1 MDIYVGNLPFNLD
14 EQTVIDA
21 FSEYGSVARFK
32 MITDRETG
40 RPRGFGFITMDDD
53 AQAEA
58 AINAMDGQ
66 EIGGRAVR
74 VNAAQQKSG
83 GEGQEEQ
90 RQQNTLNGDHGTDFS
105 QQPGTKT
112 VAKHRDEEILRWT
125 TKMR

>member
-14 EQTVIDA
+14 EQSIIDA
-21 FSEYGSVARFK
+21 FSEYGSGARFK

-83 GEGQEEQ
+83 GG
-90 RQQNTLNGDHGTDFS
+90 GG
-105 QQPGTKT
+105 GGGGGG
-112 VAKHRDEEILRWT
+112 
-125 TKMR
+125 

>member
-1 MDIYVGNLPFNLD
+1 MTSNH
-14 EQTVIDA
+14 A
-21 FSEYGSVARFK
+21 FSEHGSVARFK

-40 RPRGFGFITMDDD
+40 RPRGFGFITMDDP

-83 GEGQEEQ
+83 GG
-90 RQQNTLNGDHGTDFS
+90 GG
-105 QQPGTKT
+105 
-112 VAKHRDEEILRWT
+112 RDRD
-125 TKMR
+125 RRY

>member
-14 EQTVIDA
+14 EQTIIDA

-74 VNAAQQKSG
+74 VNAAQQKSDG
-83 GEGQEEQ
+83 GGGGGGGG
-90 RQQNTLNGDHGTDFS
+90 RG
-105 QQPGTKT
+105 
-112 VAKHRDEEILRWT
+112 RDRD
-125 TKMR
+125 RDRR

>member
-58 AINAMDGQ
+58 AINGMEGQ
-66 EIGGRAVR
+66 EIGGRALR

-83 GEGQEEQ
+83 GG
-90 RQQNTLNGDHGTDFS
+90 GG
-105 QQPGTKT
+105 GG
-112 VAKHRDEEILRWT
+112 RDRD
-125 TKMR
+125 RDRDRRY

>member
-1 MDIYVGNLPFNLD
+1 MDIYVGNLPFDAD
-14 EQTVIDA
+14 EQMVIDA
-21 FSEYGSVARFK
+21 FSEHGSVARFK

-40 RPRGFGFITMDDD
+40 RPRGFGFITMDDP

-83 GEGQEEQ
+83 GG
-90 RQQNTLNGDHGTDFS
+90 GG
-105 QQPGTKT
+105 GGG
-112 VAKHRDEEILRWT
+112 RDRD
-125 TKMR
+125 RRY